1 MKWCGLFHA
10 SLPPHAGRAPCG
22 YPFPNFPRREEEN
35 IDQSGRTWLSRV
47 PRGLFWYFWRRVMT
61 LLMLRSDPPATQLR
75 FRQQPGRCVNV
86 ARQDAIRLHKPC
98 FFSIELRE
106 VRMGL
111 HCANCALCMLPRE
124 LEAKKGP
131 KPSVVPQLE
140 REREVAKRLMI
151 WI

>member
-1 MKWCGLFHA
+1 MVKPRPLR
-10 SLPPHAGRAPCG
+10 LVLVGRG
-22 YPFPNFPRREEEN
+22 
-35 IDQSGRTWLSRV
+35 
-47 PRGLFWYFWRRVMT
+47 VMT
-61 LLMLRSDPPATQLR
+61 LLMLRSPPQPAAQLR
-75 FRQQPGRCVNV
+75 FRSHTGCVNV
-86 ARQDAIRLHKPC
+86 ARQDAIRLYKPC
-98 FFSIELRE
+98 LFSIELQ

-111 HCANCALCMLPRE
+111 HCASCALCMLPRE